1 MRAGVVLEANTS
13 AYRLPLT
20 AFGEGVLW
28 VRVSLFVPALFV
40 RARSFFESAGILW
53 NAEGLAEGEIR
64 RTCEARR
71 ESSQSELTLDLVD
84 ELPDFLPPTC

>member
-13 AYRLPLT
+13 AYRFWKVCSL
-20 AFGEGVLW
+20 GEGVPLCEG
-28 VRVSLFVPALFV
+28 SLCEREVFL
-40 RARSFFESAGILW
+40 RECGLIW
-53 NAEGLAEGEIR
+53 NAEGLAGGEIR

-71 ESSQSELTLDLVD
+71 EASQCELNLDLVD